1 MSLVAFARRQLRL
14 EELQEAAAILASHRK
29 KKKAALDA
37 ARSIRTLPLK
47 TFLATYTTLV
57 EVDGNT
63 SDPTP
68 TDTCRLVHFSVLE
81 FLKSNPATLDKD
93 SNDHQLHFSRFALA
107 NACLIYLTRPVYTKV
122 LQKRSEPDGT
132 YTWVDSTGET
142 VDKQVFSQYAAKY
155 WVRHLNDLEE
165 EDQDQIRGRV
175 EAFVSSNSFQT
186 CMQIQSIWVQGW
198 FDVYAVHGQRSLPRG
213 LPRGIPEVLT
223 RTRRLSDSKSLTVT
237 KYRSDY
243 QELIHDWQTLLSCG
257 SCRDADP
264 DCSYLTLRG
273 ESDRIWW
280 TTFGPDHLFS
290 DFQNRYISFRLSER
304 TCSERFEALSVSKEQ
319 IVAVRLE

>member
-14 EELQEAAAILASHRK
+14 EELQVAAAILASHGK
-29 KKKAALDA
+29 KKKAASDA
-37 ARSIRTLPLK
+37 ARLISNLPLK
-47 TFLATYTTLV
+47 TFLARYTTLV

-81 FLKSNPATLDKD
+81 FLKNNPATLDKD
-93 SNDHQLHFSRFALA
+93 ANDHQLHFSPFALA

-132 YTWVDSTGET
+132 YTWADSTGET
-142 VDKQVFSQYAAKY
+142 VDNQVFSQYAAKY
-155 WVRHLNDLEE
+155 WVRHLNDLGQKE
-165 EDQDQIRGRV
+165 QDQIRGRV

-198 FDVYAVHGQRSLPRG
+198 FDVYAVRGQRCLPCG
-213 LPRGIPEVLT
+213 LPRGIPELLT
-223 RTRRLSDSKSLTVT
+223 HRRSSDSKCLTIT
-237 KYRSDY
+237 KYRSEY
-243 QELIHDWQTLLSCG
+243 LELMYDWRTLLSCG
-257 SCRDADP
+257 GCRDSDP
-264 DCSYLTLRG
+264 SCSYLTFRG

-280 TTFGPDHLFS
+280 TSFGPDHLFS
-290 DFQNRYISFRLSER
+290 NFQSRYRSFKLSER
-304 TCSERFEALSVSKEQ
+304 TCLECFEALSLSKEQ